1 MNTVHVTWVYNIIQ
15 KIITKKTQ
23 AFILDHLCTNK
34 TTASCTQDLGHNYV
48 IYNMDSLRKQLAYL
62 RGSIERVGVENR
74 LYHHQRLSDI
84 LTIEFVTIVGTLVRA
99 VVEHLE
105 ELGPSQVEHKLC
117 VCVCVCVCVWGG
129 GGWGKV
135 N

>member
-1 MNTVHVTWVYNIIQ
+1 
-15 KIITKKTQ
+15 
-23 AFILDHLCTNK
+23 
-34 TTASCTQDLGHNYV
+34 
-48 IYNMDSLRKQLAYL
+48 MDSLRKQLAYL

-117 VCVCVCVCVWGG
+117 VCVCVCVCVCGG
-129 GGWGKV
+129 GRSIKINAV
-135 N
+135 CLYTLNLH